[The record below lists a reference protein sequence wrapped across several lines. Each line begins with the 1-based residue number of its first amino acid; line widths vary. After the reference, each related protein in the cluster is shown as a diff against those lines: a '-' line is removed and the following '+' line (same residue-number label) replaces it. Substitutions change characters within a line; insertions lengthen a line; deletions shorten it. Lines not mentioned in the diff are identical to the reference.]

1 MIKLNYKKIA
11 QVTFNVTL
19 ISSIIAILFFT
30 YGKKLEESIVKNQ
43 SEYIAESIA
52 SDIKIFLPTEIRKM
66 ISSSLVVPDMQ
77 EADED
82 AEDRNNA
89 LKNQALKI
97 FIPLF
102 ISGVLITFLICWYR
116 KINKKHILLEG
127 SIILLFVLS
136 AEILFLNIII
146 SNYKTAD
153 TNFVKMKILKA
164 IKTEL
169 ASF

>member
-1 MIKLNYKKIA
+1 
-11 QVTFNVTL
+11 
-19 ISSIIAILFFT
+19 
-30 YGKKLEESIVKNQ
+30 
-43 SEYIAESIA
+43 
-52 SDIKIFLPTEIRKM
+52 M

-102 ISGVLITFLICWYR
+102 ISGVLITFLICWYQ

-127 SIILLFVLS
+127 IIILLFVLS

-169 ASF
+169 ASS